1 MKFGLARLAMAF
13 TPSAGA
19 LDVARDVRPWLGDEA
34 AVALLAGAGRPQPLL
49 VAAVRDRERAEAMLE
64 RLGAAPS
71 GRHNGAALLRLPP
84 PAFAAFAGDHLVIG
98 PEAAVRVP
106 STAPPTRVRPPSP
119 TAASS
124 GAPPRSASRPRAS
137 TR

>member
-1 MKFGLARLAMAF
+1 VPA
-13 TPSAGA
+13 
-19 LDVARDVRPWLGDEA
+19 DVRPWLGDEA

-84 PAFAAFAGDHLVIG
+84 PALAAFAGDHLVIG
-98 PEAAVRVP
+98 PEAAVRGAVDR
-106 STAPPTRVRPPSP
+106 AADEVRPPSP

>member
-1 MKFGLARLAMAF
+1 VKFGLARLAMAF

-71 GRHNGAALLRLPP
+71 GRHNGAPASAPTGARRLR
-84 PAFAAFAGDHLVIG
+84 G
-98 PEAAVRVP
+98 
-106 STAPPTRVRPPSP
+106 RPP
-119 TAASS
+119 
-124 GAPPRSASRPRAS
+124 RDRP
-137 TR
+137 